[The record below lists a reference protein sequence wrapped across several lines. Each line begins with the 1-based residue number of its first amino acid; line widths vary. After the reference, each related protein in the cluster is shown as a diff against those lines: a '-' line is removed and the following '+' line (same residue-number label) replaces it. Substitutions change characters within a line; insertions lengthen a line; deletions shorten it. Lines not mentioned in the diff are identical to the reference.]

1 MKGRIL
7 FIFLFILSQLSYGI
21 EEKEKRIYG
30 NSGYILD
37 ETRELVTTIN
47 GEYSVYLY
55 QPDSELWVIVLGGK
69 VVMDIDHLGNEVK
82 TNVFTTLGLEF

>member
-30 NSGYILD
+30 NSGYILE
-37 ETRELVTTIN
+37 ETRELLTTIN
-47 GEYSVYLY
+47 GEYSIYLY
-55 QPDSELWVIVLGGK
+55 QPDSEPWVIVLTGK
-69 VVMDIDHLGNEVK
+69 IVVDIDHLGNEIK
-82 TNVFTTLGLEF
+82 SNVFTTLGVEF